1 MLPCIPNNQFINYL
15 SHMSILEILCYPN
28 NTLKIPTTTVES
40 FDATIQQHVNDL
52 FETMYE
58 DNACGLAA
66 NQIGKTQSI
75 FVMDAS
81 RDGTAPLCF
90 INPEIIAEQG
100 IITSEEGCM
109 SFPGVYTKVKR
120 AKIITVRFQTPKG
133 EFQELTLEGLASS
146 CAQHESDHLN
156 GILFID
162 RLSGLKKSRLL
173 KKLAKLNQ
181 FQD

>member
-1 MLPCIPNNQFINYL
+1 
-15 SHMSILEILCYPN
+15 MSTLEIICYPDN
-28 NTLKIPTTTVES
+28 SLKVPTKPVTS
-40 FDATIQQHVNDL
+40 FDEHLQKQVDDL
-52 FETMYE
+52 FDTMYE

-66 NQIGKTQSI
+66 NQVGQTQSV

-81 RDGTAPLCF
+81 RDGSAPLCF

-120 AKIITVRFQTPKG
+120 AKIITVRFQNPKG
-133 EFQELTLEGLASS
+133 EFQELTLEGLASH
-146 CAQHESDHLN
+146 CVQHESDHLS

-173 KKLAKLNQ
+173 KKLAKINQ